1 MTNFKALLQAFSE
14 ARVNFVIVGAYAA
27 VLHGLAG
34 VTQDLDICYERT
46 PENLKRLASAFKPHH
61 PRLRG
66 APPGL
71 PFNLDADTLK
81 RGMNFTLTTD
91 LGDVDLLGELDGVG
105 QFLNVSQAAESISIF
120 NIPCR
125 VASLNVI
132 IQSKRAAARPKDLS
146 ALPELE
152 ALKELKDAQKKQ
164 KNKN

>member
-1 MTNFKALLQAFSE
+1 
-14 ARVNFVIVGAYAA
+14 
-27 VLHGLAG
+27 
-34 VTQDLDICYERT
+34 
-46 PENLKRLASAFKPHH
+46 
-61 PRLRG
+61 
-66 APPGL
+66 
-71 PFNLDADTLK
+71 
-81 RGMNFTLTTD
+81 
-91 LGDVDLLGELDGVG
+91 LGDLDGVG

-152 ALKELKDAQKKQ
+152 ALKELKDAQKRQ